1 MEDLQRRWVTE
12 RLSQV
17 AFYLILG
24 RQVKLLEQLRRD
36 GDAASGPDP
45 VKRLTRF

>member
-1 MEDLQRRWVTE
+1 MEDLQRCWVTE

-17 AFYLILG
+17 AFNLILG
-24 RQVKLLEQLRRD
+24 RQVKLLEELRRD

-45 VKRLTRF
+45 VECFSRF